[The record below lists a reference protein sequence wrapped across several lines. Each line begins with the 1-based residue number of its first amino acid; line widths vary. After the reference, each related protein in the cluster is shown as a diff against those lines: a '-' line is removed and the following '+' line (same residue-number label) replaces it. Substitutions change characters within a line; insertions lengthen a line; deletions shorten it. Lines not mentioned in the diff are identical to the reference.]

1 MVTTV
6 QRIQNLSPEEVKR
19 ELEAGRI
26 TLIDVREPSE
36 YAGERIPGAKLMPLG
51 QFNATKL
58 AANNDRIVLHCRSG
72 NRSAKAAQKLLES
85 GCEQAMQLQGGIE
98 AWKGAG
104 LPLERDAKAPISIL
118 RQVQIIA
125 GSLVVIGVALGWFV
139 SPWFF
144 LLSAFIGSGLVFAGL
159 TDTCGMAMALSKMP
173 WNRVQS

>member
-6 QRIQNLSPEEVKR
+6 QRLQNLSPEEVKR

-51 QFNATKL
+51 QFDATKL
-58 AANNDRIVLHCRSG
+58 AGGNGRIVLHCRSG
-72 NRSAKAAQKLLES
+72 NRSTKAAQKLLDA
-85 GCEQAMQLQGGIE
+85 GHEQAFHLQGGIE

-104 LPLERDAKAPISIL
+104 LQIERDAKAPISIL
-118 RQVQIIA
+118 RQVQITA
-125 GSLVVIGVALGWFV
+125 GSLVVIGIALGWFV

-144 LLSAFIGSGLVFAGL
+144 LLSAFVGSGLVFAGV

-173 WNRVQS
+173 WNRV